1 MKDVIV
7 IGSGPGGMTAALYAA
22 RAGLSVAIIE
32 QGIPGGQMNNT
43 EMVENYPGFVS
54 ILGSELGQKMFENV
68 KNEQVENI
76 YGIVTGIE
84 EAEGHKVIKTTDNE
98 YHARAVIIAT
108 GSTHRMLEVPGEE
121 EFAGRGVSYCAICD
135 GAFFR
140 NKEIVVIGGGDSA
153 VEEGIYLAG
162 LAKHVTIVHRRDE
175 LRAIPLLQNRA
186 FANDKIDFVWN
197 AQTKAIEGDE
207 MKVTQVRYL
216 DKETGEEKTLPA
228 DGVFIYV
235 GLLPNSDPFLNL
247 GITDENGWIV
257 TNEDMSTAV
266 PGIFAIGDVR
276 QKHLRQITTA
286 VGDGAMAGQ
295 AVFKY
300 LELNED

>member
-1 MKDVIV
+1 MLDVIV

-22 RAGLSVAIIE
+22 RAGLSAAIIE

-68 KNEQVENI
+68 KNEKVENI
-76 YGIVTGIE
+76 YGVVTGIE
-84 EAEGHKVIKTTDNE
+84 DKGDVKVVKTTDNE
-98 YHARAVIIAT
+98 YQARAVVIAT
-108 GSTHRMLEVPGEE
+108 GSTHRQLEVPGEQE
-121 EFAGRGVSYCAICD
+121 YSGRGVSYCAVCD

-140 NKEIVVIGGGDSA
+140 DKEIVVIGGGDSA

-162 LAKHVTIVHRRDE
+162 LAKHVTIVHRRDT
-175 LRAIPLLQNRA
+175 LRAIPTLQKRA
-186 FANDKIDFVWN
+186 FDNDKISFVWN
-197 AQTKAIEGDE
+197 AQTEAIEGDD

-216 DKETGEEKTLPA
+216 DKETKEEKTLPA

-247 GITDENGWIV
+247 GITDEHGWIE
-257 TNEDMSTAV
+257 TKDDMSTAV

-276 QKHLRQITTA
+276 KKGLRQITTA
-286 VGDGAMAGQ
+286 VGDGAVVGQ
-295 AVFKY
+295 SVFKY
-300 LELNED
+300 LELK

>member
-1 MKDVIV
+1 MLDVIV

-22 RAGLSVAIIE
+22 RAGLSAAIIE

-68 KNEQVENI
+68 KNEKVENI
-76 YGIVTGIE
+76 YGVVTGIE
-84 EAEGHKVIKTTDNE
+84 DKGDVKVVKTTDNE
-98 YHARAVIIAT
+98 YQARAVVIAT
-108 GSTHRMLEVPGEE
+108 GSTHRQLEVPGEQE
-121 EFAGRGVSYCAICD
+121 YSGRGVSYCAVCD

-140 NKEIVVIGGGDSA
+140 DKEIVVIGGGDSA

-162 LAKHVTIVHRRDE
+162 LAKHVTIVHRRDT
-175 LRAIPLLQNRA
+175 LRAIPTLQKRA
-186 FANDKIDFVWN
+186 FDNDKISFVWN
-197 AQTKAIEGDE
+197 AQTEAIEGDD
-207 MKVTQVRYL
+207 MKVIQVRYL
-216 DKETGEEKTLPA
+216 DKETKEEKTLPA

-247 GITDENGWIV
+247 GITDEHGWIE
-257 TNEDMSTAV
+257 TKDDMSTAV

-276 QKHLRQITTA
+276 KKGLRQITTA
-286 VGDGAMAGQ
+286 VGDGAVVGQ
-295 AVFKY
+295 SVFKY
-300 LELNED
+300 LELK

>member
-1 MKDVIV
+1 MLDVIV

-22 RAGLSVAIIE
+22 RAGLSAAIIE

-68 KNEQVENI
+68 KNEKVENI
-76 YGIVTGIE
+76 YGVVTGIE
-84 EAEGHKVIKTTDNE
+84 DKGDVKVVKTTDNE
-98 YHARAVIIAT
+98 YQARAVVIAT
-108 GSTHRMLEVPGEE
+108 GSTHRQLEVPGEQE
-121 EFAGRGVSYCAICD
+121 YSGRGVSYCAVCD

-140 NKEIVVIGGGDSA
+140 DKEIVVIGGGDSA

-162 LAKHVTIVHRRDE
+162 LAKHVTIVHRRDT
-175 LRAIPLLQNRA
+175 LRAIPTLQKRA
-186 FANDKIDFVWN
+186 FDNDKISFVWN
-197 AQTKAIEGDE
+197 AQTEAIEGDD

-216 DKETGEEKTLPA
+216 DKETKEEKTLPA

-247 GITDENGWIV
+247 GITDEHGWIE
-257 TNEDMSTAV
+257 TKDDMSTAV

-276 QKHLRQITTA
+276 KKGLRQITTA
-286 VGDGAMAGQ
+286 VGDGAIVGQ
-295 AVFKY
+295 SVFKY
-300 LELNED
+300 LELK